1 MSIRFSSPGRSTW
14 LVRASILVRPL
25 LLTGLLAGVAMAQA
39 QEGVFQ
45 TKSLTPE
52 AALKAA
58 RTALEHCRQQG
69 YQVGV
74 AVVDRAGLTQV
85 FIRDRFAGAHTVEVA
100 TNKAWTAASFRTA
113 TAALAI
119 ETQAGRP
126 MSGLRNLPR
135 FIAAGGGLV
144 IEAGGTTFGAIGVSG
159 APGGDADDACAQ
171 AGIKAIADNIEF

>member
-1 MSIRFSSPGRSTW
+1 MYRTPIAALALSC
-14 LVRASILVRPL
+14 
-25 LLTGLLAGVAMAQA
+25 LAGICGA
-39 QEGVFQ
+39 QEAVFQ

-52 AALKAA
+52 TALVAA
-58 RTALEHCRQQG
+58 RAAMESCRKQG

-85 FIRDRFAGAHTVEVA
+85 LLRDRFAGAHTIDVA
-100 TNKAWTAASFRTA
+100 TNKAWTAASFRTP
-113 TAALAI
+113 TTALAA
-119 ETQAGRP
+119 ETQPGRP

-144 IEAGGTTFGAIGVSG
+144 IEAGGTTLGAIAVSG

-171 AGIKAIADNIEF
+171 AGIKAIADAIEFAR